1 MADFIEQSKID
12 EILYKADIVSVV
24 DSYVPLKKVGSR
36 YKAPCPFHREKDP
49 SFIVTPEKNI
59 FHCFGC
65 GAGGNAIHF
74 IMRIENLPFV
84 EAIRLLAD
92 RYHVE
97 LAHTANKE
105 VIARNNLQKR
115 IYEINKEAA
124 NFYYTRAKAS
134 ARALAYLQKRGL
146 SPEAMK
152 EFGIGYAD
160 EKWDSLTN
168 RFIKKYTKTD
178 LIKAGLVMKSSK
190 SDRLYDRFRD
200 RLLFP
205 IQDISGRVLGFG
217 GRALDDENMPKY
229 LNTSETPVYVKGKHL
244 YNLNRAK
251 FACKEAG
258 YLLLTEGYMDA
269 VSLAAGGI
277 KNTIASLGT
286 ALTPLQA
293 SLIKQYTQAVYLAYD
308 NDEAGI
314 AAALK
319 NAQIIDEKDIEAKI
333 IVWDDCKDP
342 DEYIRKHGKEKLL
355 ALLPGALDYYQYR
368 LYRLKKSFA
377 ENSAENKTKYA
388 RRALSVLAGVTD
400 AIRLEAYLD
409 TVSQA
414 SSVAKGI
421 LKEQLQR
428 YRQQGAR
435 SARFK
440 LSSPSEAKQGSLVAQ
455 ENLLNILASDSGA
468 YTRHKRRIDSL
479 AFKPGILED
488 TLQHIIQCY
497 SEEKI
502 FRISEYISLLK
513 NQNDVEYLSEILL
526 RPLPKSDIIGFI
538 DIIEI
543 ENTYDKIAEKTKL
556 CDEALKRNDAIEA
569 NEHLQKINALKK
581 SVEQIKGG
589 TIHYEKNS

>member
-1 MADFIEQSKID
+1 MSNFIEQSKIE
-12 EILYKADIVSVV
+12 EILYKADIVSVI

-84 EAIRLLAD
+84 EAVRLLAD

-97 LAHTANKE
+97 LDHTANKQ

-124 NFYYTRAKAS
+124 NFYYTQARTS
-134 ARALAYLQKRGL
+134 LRALAYLQKRGL
-146 SPEAMK
+146 SVETVK

-160 EKWDSLTN
+160 DTWDTLTN
-168 RFIKKYTKTD
+168 RLLKKYNKND
-178 LIKAGLVMKSSK
+178 LIKAGLIMKASK

-217 GRALDDENMPKY
+217 GRALEDAALPKY

-244 YNLNRAK
+244 YNFNRAK
-251 FACKEAG
+251 FHCKDTG
-258 YLLLTEGYMDA
+258 YLILTEGYMDA

-293 SLIKQYTQAVYLAYD
+293 SLIKQYVSTVYLAYD

-319 NAQIIDEKDIEAKI
+319 NALILDEKDIEAKI
-333 IVWDDCKDP
+333 IVWNDCKDP

-355 ALLPGALDYYQYR
+355 ALLPGALDYYQFR
-368 LYRLKKSFA
+368 LFRLKQSFT
-377 ENSAENKTKYA
+377 EDNSENKAKFA
-388 RRALSVLAGVTD
+388 RQALTILTGVAD
-400 AIRLEAYLD
+400 AIRFEGYLN
-409 TVSQA
+409 TVSEISGIA
-414 SSVAKGI
+414 TGI

-428 YRQQGAR
+428 YRQRGAR

-440 LSSPSEAKQGSLVAQ
+440 PSAKNKVKQGSLVAQ
-455 ENLLNILASDSGA
+455 EHLLNILSSDSDS
-468 YTRHKRRIDSL
+468 YEKYKRRIQSL
-479 AFKPGILED
+479 TFEPGILQD
-488 TLQHIIQCY
+488 TLQYIIQCY
-497 SEEKI
+497 EEKKN
-502 FRISEYISLLK
+502 FLASEYISFIK

-526 RPLPKSDIIGFI
+526 SPSPKSDIVGFI
-538 DIIEI
+538 DKIEI
-543 ENTYDKIAEKTKL
+543 ENMYEKIAEETKR
-556 CDEALKRNDAIEA
+556 CDEALRRNDAVKA
-569 NEHLQKINALKK
+569 NVHLQNINALKK
-581 SVEQIKGG
+581 NVEQIKGG
-589 TIHYEKNS
+589 ITHYEKKS